1 MLWKVSELIW
11 KFLPHLLRT
20 GQGYQHSPIYSSK
33 QAWESGGIL
42 VFWTFIGSAILMR
55 ATIHCWLAKTE
66 LKQYYLLLVVFD
78 LVVQEKMARV
88 REGMDFNKFSELF
101 YFVRHKII
109 PDNTRV
115 RCLTSAFSC
124 FPSSGK
130 QNVFQLSVSEPC
142 EIKPNRIVRH
152 SN

>member
-11 KFLPHLLRT
+11 KFLPGLLHN
-20 GQGYQHSPIYSSK
+20 GQGYQRSQIYSSK
-33 QAWESGGIL
+33 QVWDSRGIL
-42 VFWTFIGSAILMR
+42 VFWIFIGSAILML
-55 ATIHCWLAKTE
+55 ATTPCWLAKTE

-78 LVVQEKMARV
+78 LVVQEKMARA
-88 REGMDFNKFSELF
+88 REGMDFNKVSELF
-101 YFVRHKII
+101 YFVIHKIV

-142 EIKPNRIVRH
+142 EIKPNHIVRH